1 MAVQH
6 EVSEQAST
14 GGGSS
19 PTKGQSAVGG
29 PPGFGEVIAERILR
43 LITELRLRP
52 GDRMPTENEL
62 AAQLGSSRTLVRPR

>member
-1 MAVQH
+1 M
-6 EVSEQAST
+6 
-14 GGGSS
+14 
-19 PTKGQSAVGG
+19 
-29 PPGFGEVIAERILR
+29 IAERILR